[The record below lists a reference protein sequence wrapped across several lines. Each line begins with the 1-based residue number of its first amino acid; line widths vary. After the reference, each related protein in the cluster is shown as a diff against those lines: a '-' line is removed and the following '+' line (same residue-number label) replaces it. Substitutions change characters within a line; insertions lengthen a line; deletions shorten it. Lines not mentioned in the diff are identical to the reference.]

1 MAKKIIEDDLD
12 TSKKDVNISKKI
24 KKVSKKEEENHE
36 NSEEVSDKIE
46 EIREVIVEKKTGF
59 NYLEVIL
66 IMIITLIIGG
76 FFGGTVVKLTNKQ
89 SACTKNGIDNS
100 QYQEFIDTYND
111 IKKNYYEK
119 IDEDALLDAGIK
131 GMLEFLGDKY
141 SVYMDQEETDE
152 FNEQV
157 EGKYEG
163 VGVEI
168 VQDEN
173 GTVSIYRVFDNSPA
187 QKAGLKVG
195 DVIQRIQDEDV
206 TEKTTAEISEM
217 IKKSKEKKVRIT
229 ILRDKESTE
238 YTLERESIDIES
250 VTIKTF
256 DVNNKKIGYIAIS
269 VFASNTEE
277 QFSKKLK
284 ELEKEKIDGLIIDVR
299 GNSGGY
305 LNKVTDIASM
315 FLEKGKVIYQLDT
328 KGIVEQIRDE
338 SKEKREYPIAVLINK
353 GSASASEILAAAL
366 QESYGAYLVGSDSY
380 GKGTVQRAYTLES
393 GATVKY
399 TIQKWLTPKGT
410 WINEKGL
417 TPTHPIDLDV
427 KYIMDPTDENDN
439 QLQKALEEVSK

>member
-1 MAKKIIEDDLD
+1 MAKKIIDEDLD
-12 TSKKDVNISKKI
+12 TSQEKEDISKNI
-24 KKVSKKEEENHE
+24 EKVSEKEIAREE
-36 NSEEVSDKIE
+36 KFE

-59 NYLEVIL
+59 NYLEVVL

-76 FFGGTVVKLTNKQ
+76 FLGGTVVKFAGKDSKIINKT
-89 SACTKNGIDNS
+89 SNN

-173 GTVSIYRVFDNSPA
+173 DAVSIYRVFESSPA
-187 QKAGLKVG
+187 QKAGLRVG
-195 DVIQRIQDEDV
+195 DIIQKIGEEDV
-206 TEKTTAEISEM
+206 TSKTTAEISEM
-217 IKKSKEKKVRIT
+217 IKKSKEKKVHIT
-229 ILRDKESTE
+229 ILRDQETME
-238 YTLERESIDIES
+238 FTLERKSIDIES
-250 VTIKTF
+250 VAIKTF
-256 DVNNKKIGYIAIS
+256 DVNQKKIGYIAIS

-284 ELEKEKIDGLIIDVR
+284 ELEKEKIDGLVIDVR

-338 SKEKREYPIAVLINK
+338 SKEKRTYPIAVLINK
-353 GSASASEILAAAL
+353 GSASASEILAASL
-366 QESYGAYLVGSDSY
+366 SESYGASLVGSTSY

-417 TPTHPIDLDV
+417 TPTHPVNLDIQ
-427 KYIMDPTDENDN
+427 YLTDPKDENDN
-439 QLQKALEEVSK
+439 QLQTALKEVSK

>member
-89 SACTKNGIDNS
+89 SACTKIGIDNS

>member
-12 TSKKDVNISKKI
+12 TSKEDESISKS
-24 KKVSKKEEENHE
+24 VSRKELDN
-36 NSEEVSDKIE
+36 KTK

-59 NYLEVIL
+59 NYLEVVL

-76 FFGGTVVKLTNKQ
+76 FLGGVVVKFSSKNSKVSIGGTN
-89 SACTKNGIDNS
+89 NN

-168 VQDEN
+168 VEDEDHRV
-173 GTVSIYRVFDNSPA
+173 TIYRVFADSPA

-195 DVIQRIQDEDV
+195 DIIQKIGEEDV
-206 TEKTTAEISEM
+206 TLKTTAEISEM
-217 IKKSKEKKVRIT
+217 IKKSKEKKVHIT
-229 ILRDKESTE
+229 ILRDTE
-238 YTLERESIDIES
+238 TREFTLERESIDIES
-250 VTIKTF
+250 VAIKTF
-256 DVNNKKIGYIAIS
+256 DVNKKKIGYIAIS

-284 ELEKEKIDGLIIDVR
+284 ELEKEEIDGLVIDVR

-315 FLEKGKVIYQLDT
+315 FLDKGKVIYQLDT
-328 KGIVEQIRDE
+328 KGIVEEIRDE
-338 SKEKREYPIAVLINK
+338 SKEKRTYPIAVLINK
-353 GSASASEILAAAL
+353 GSASASEILAASL
-366 QESYGAYLVGSDSY
+366 NESYGAFLVGSTSY

-410 WINEKGL
+410 WINEEGL
-417 TPTHPIDLDV
+417 TPTHPVDLNIQ
-427 KYIMDPTDENDN
+427 YFTDPKDENDN
-439 QLQKALEEVSK
+439 QLQTALEEVSK

>member
-1 MAKKIIEDDLD
+1 MARKTMDDELG
-12 TSKKDVNISKKI
+12 TSKEDETISKESKT
-24 KKVSKKEEENHE
+24 VSKNEKNQQEKAEEINE
-36 NSEEVSDKIE
+36 KIE

-89 SACTKNGIDNS
+89 TAVSKDGAENS

-173 GTVSIYRVFDNSPA
+173 EHVSIYRVFENSPA
-187 QKAGLKVG
+187 ERAGLKAG
-195 DVIQRIQDEDV
+195 DIIQKIGAEDV
-206 TEKTTAEISEM
+206 TKKTTAEISEM
-217 IKKSKEKKVRIT
+217 IKKSTEKKVNIT
-229 ILRDKESTE
+229 ILRDGELKEF
-238 YTLERESIDIES
+238 TLERESIDIES
-250 VTIKTF
+250 VAIKTF
-256 DVNNKKIGYIAIS
+256 DVNKKKIGYIAIS

-338 SKEKREYPIAVLINK
+338 SKEKRDYPIAVLINK

-366 QESYGAYLVGSDSY
+366 HESYGAYLVGSASY

-399 TIQKWLTPKGT
+399 TIQKWLTPEGI

-417 TPTHPIDLDV
+417 TPTHPIDLDM
-427 KYIMDPTDENDN
+427 KYILDPKDENDN

>member
-1 MAKKIIEDDLD
+1 MAKKTIDDELD
-12 TSKKDVNISKKI
+12 TSKEEKNISKRG
-24 KKVSKKEEENHE
+24 KKVSKKEDKDQENLEEIN
-36 NSEEVSDKIE
+36 EEIE
-46 EIREVIVEKKTGF
+46 KIREVIVERKTGF

-76 FFGGTVVKLTNKQ
+76 FFGGTVVKLTDKQ
-89 SACTKNGIDNS
+89 TTVSKKGNSNS

-141 SVYMDQEETDE
+141 SVYMDQDETDE

-168 VQDEN
+168 VQDEDEN
-173 GTVSIYRVFDNSPA
+173 VSIYRVFEDSPA
-187 QKAGLKVG
+187 QRAGLKVG
-195 DVIQRIQDEDV
+195 DVIQKVGDEDV
-206 TEKTTAEISEM
+206 TEKTTADISEM

-229 ILRDKESTE
+229 ILRDGESKEF
-238 YTLERESIDIES
+238 TLERESIDIES
-250 VTIKTF
+250 VAIKTF

-338 SKEKREYPIAVLINK
+338 SKEKRDYPIAVLINK

-366 QESYGAYLVGSDSY
+366 NESYGAYLVGSASY
-380 GKGTVQRAYTLES
+380 GKGT
-393 GATVKY
+393 
-399 TIQKWLTPKGT
+399 
-410 WINEKGL
+410 
-417 TPTHPIDLDV
+417 
-427 KYIMDPTDENDN
+427 
-439 QLQKALEEVSK
+439 